1 MNRSTVNTTAAT
13 NLNVHM
19 EPAVSSSKP
28 AVNLR
33 NLAAFH
39 EMMIREQFLVP
50 EFHSKFVNK
59 ETLFQMYTGEIFSIK
74 TPQLIYRNGA
84 RPPQKLVLAQ
94 KMEAYLS
101 AKGLKS
107 GINFAKANF
116 PDKQY
121 LLQMVAHLSKGK
133 DEIFDPEYIPSKSI
147 AKEVEKQL
155 GKGKA

>member
-13 NLNVHM
+13 NFNSQ
-19 EPAVSSSKP
+19 PAPTVSSSKP
-28 AVNLR
+28 VVNLK

-50 EFHSKFVNK
+50 DFHSKYVNR
-59 ETLFQMYTGEIFSIK
+59 ETLLQMYTGEIFSIK
-74 TPQLIYRNGA
+74 TPQLIFRNCA

-94 KMEAYLS
+94 KMEAYLN
-101 AKGLKS
+101 AKGLNS

-121 LLQMVAHLSKGK
+121 LL
-133 DEIFDPEYIPSKSI
+133 
-147 AKEVEKQL
+147 
-155 GKGKA
+155 